1 MTNMKE
7 LNIGGLLIPVPI
19 IQGGMGVGISL
30 SGLASAVANEGGV
43 GVISAAGLGMLY
55 KHESNDYLANCISGM
70 RQEIRKARKRTTG
83 ILGVNVMVALTNFDD
98 LVRTSIEEGIDMVIS
113 GAGLPLDLPK
123 YLTPGCKTRLVPIVS
138 SARAAALICNKWLAN
153 YNYLPDAVVVE
164 GPKAGGHLGF
174 KLDQIFDENYA
185 LEKLIPEVVKV
196 VNEIAL
202 LNGKDIPVIAAGGI
216 YSGADIVNI
225 LKLGASGVQMGTRF
239 VTTDEC
245 DASIEFKQAYLDAKK
260 EDVKI
265 IKSHVGM
272 PGRAIKSPFLEEVEA
287 GKRQP
292 KTCPVNCI
300 RTCDISTAPYCIMA
314 SLTSARRGNFRRGY
328 AFAGSNV
335 WRTNKIIP
343 VKELMS
349 TLKQEFNAYMTK
361 SELVSCQV

>member
-1 MTNMKE
+1 MIKMKE
-7 LNIGGLLIPVPI
+7 LNIGGLKIPVPV

-30 SGLASAVANEGGV
+30 SGLASAVADEGGV
-43 GVISAAGLGMLY
+43 GVISAAGLGMLDRDL
-55 KHESNDYLANCISGM
+55 SGDFLANNITGL
-70 RQEIRKARKRTTG
+70 QNEIRKARSKTKG
-83 ILGVNVMVALTNFDD
+83 FLGVNIMVALSNYSD
-98 LVRTSIEEGIDMVIS
+98 LVRTSIEEGIDMIIS
-113 GAGLPLDLPK
+113 GAGLPLDLPG

-138 SARAAALICNKWLAN
+138 SARAAGLICNKWLSN

-174 KLDQIFDENYA
+174 KFEQIFDDDYT
-185 LEKLIPEVVKV
+185 LERIIPQVVEI
-196 VNEIAL
+196 VNEIA
-202 LNGKDIPVIAAGGI
+202 NKEGKQIPVIAAGGI
-216 YSGADIVNI
+216 YTGADIARFMR
-225 LKLGASGVQMGTRF
+225 LGASGVQMGTRF

-245 DASIEFKQAYLDAKK
+245 DASPAFKQAYLDAGK

-265 IKSHVGM
+265 IRSPVGM

-300 RTCDISTAPYCIMA
+300 RTCDIRTAPYCIMA
-314 SLTSARRGNFRRGY
+314 ALTSSLRGNFRRGY

-343 VKELMS
+343 VKMLMHALAQEYQ
-349 TLKQEFNAYMTK
+349 TYILKT
-361 SELVSCQV
+361 ELVTC